1 MIERLIAVF
10 DIGHCLLARRELFYP
25 AVAGGVVE
33 SDVLISVAVV
43 ASIAL
48 VERIAAIVCDVI
60 EDFCE
65 HLTRSFAFVNHSS

>member
-10 DIGHCLLARRELFYP
+10 DIGHGLFARRKLFYP
-25 AVAGGVVE
+25 AVACGVVE
-33 SDVLISVAVV
+33 SDVLLSVAIV

-48 VERIAAIVCDVI
+48 VVRIAAIVCDVS

-65 HLTRSFAFVNHSS
+65 NLLRSFAFVNHSA